1 MKAAK
6 LVKAYE
12 QRLQREPANVV
23 TRLKLAATLRELGQ
37 VGEALRQYRA
47 VAETYH
53 REGRLLQALAV
64 CRSALE
70 IDPNDFE
77 TRTLYQ
83 VIDAARTGAPDEE
96 STQIAGEPG
105 ATAPDGA
112 PGPWRGSPPAG
123 AGGMPQPLSGTQR
136 MPAAGGPDGLSPLGG
151 HREPA
156 AAPWGGRREPAAA
169 PWGGP
174 DGLRPSGGRREPAA
188 APLIDE
194 WDVPTRP
201 GSQKIVR
208 VDDQDIVEELPRD
221 AERLV
226 RAVLGQPSFRS
237 IPEERRREVIARFAP
252 LRLPGSAALLRQGE
266 PGGGLYVVMTGA
278 LRIRR
283 KAGGRD
289 VDVGQLDAGSFFADL
304 SLVRGEPAAATVVA
318 VGATELVYLPP
329 RDFYDLCANFPAVW
343 DDLRKR
349 SQSQSFLV
357 AERL

>member
-1 MKAAK
+1 MKAHK
-6 LVKAYE
+6 LVKEYE
-12 QRLQREPANVV
+12 QKLQRDPGNVV

-77 TRTLYQ
+77 TRTMYQ
-83 VIDAARTGAPDEE
+83 VIDAARTGAPEEE
-96 STQIAGEPG
+96 STQIAGEP
-105 ATAPDGA
+105 ASTAPDGP
-112 PGPWRGSPPAG
+112 PGPWRGAPEPPRAG
-123 AGGMPQPLSGTQR
+123 APQ
-136 MPAAGGPDGLSPLGG
+136 
-151 HREPA
+151 
-156 AAPWGGRREPAAA
+156 
-169 PWGGP
+169 WGGP
-174 DGLRPSGGRREPAA
+174 DGLRPSGGARGPAA
-188 APLIDE
+188 PQSTDD

-201 GSQKIVR
+201 GAHRVVR
-208 VDDQDIVEELPRD
+208 VDEHDIVGELPSQ

-226 RAVLGQPSFRS
+226 RAVLGQPTFRS
-237 IPEERRREVIARFAP
+237 IPEERRPDVIARFTP

-289 VDVGQLDAGSFFADL
+289 MDVGQLDAGSFFADL

-318 VGATELVYLPP
+318 VGATELVYLAP
-329 RDFYDLCANFPAVW
+329 RDFYDLCASFPAVW
-343 DDLRKR
+343 EDLRR
-349 SQSQSFLV
+349 RAQSQSFLV

>member
-136 MPAAGGPDGLSPLGG
+136 MPAAGGSDGLSPL
-151 HREPA
+151 
-156 AAPWGGRREPAAA
+156 
-169 PWGGP
+169 
-174 DGLRPSGGRREPAA
+174 GGRREPAA

-208 VDDQDIVEELPRD
+208 VEDQDIVEELPRD

>member
-1 MKAAK
+1 VKAGK
-6 LVKAYE
+6 LVKDYE
-12 QRLQREPANVV
+12 QKLQRDPGNVV
-23 TRLKLAATLRELGQ
+23 TRLKLAAALRELGQ

-53 REGRLLQALAV
+53 RDGRLLQALAV

-83 VIDAARTGAPDEE
+83 VIDAARTGAPEEE

-105 ATAPDGA
+105 TAPSGRPDGFA
-112 PGPWRGSPPAG
+112 SPSSVSQRSPALG
-123 AGGMPQPLSGTQR
+123 QS
-136 MPAAGGPDGLSPLGG
+136 GLSPLPQASQSGQSPEGG
-151 HREPA
+151 PA
-156 AAPWGGRREPAAA
+156 GLSPEGGRRGLAAA
-169 PWGGP
+169 H
-174 DGLRPSGGRREPAA
+174 
-188 APLIDE
+188 LIDE

-201 GSQKIVR
+201 GSEKIVR
-208 VDDQDIVEELPRD
+208 IDERDIVEELPRE

-237 IPEERRREVIARFAP
+237 IPEERRRDVIARFTP
-252 LRLPGSAALLRQGE
+252 VRLPSGAALLRQGE

-283 KAGGRD
+283 RSSGRD
-289 VDVGQLDAGSFFADL
+289 IDIGQLDAGSFFADL

-318 VGATELVYLPP
+318 AAPSELVYLPP
-329 RDFYDLCANFPAVW
+329 RDFYDVCASYPAVW
-343 DDLRKR
+343 DDLRR
-349 SQSQSFLV
+349 RAQSQSFLV
-357 AERL
+357 GERL